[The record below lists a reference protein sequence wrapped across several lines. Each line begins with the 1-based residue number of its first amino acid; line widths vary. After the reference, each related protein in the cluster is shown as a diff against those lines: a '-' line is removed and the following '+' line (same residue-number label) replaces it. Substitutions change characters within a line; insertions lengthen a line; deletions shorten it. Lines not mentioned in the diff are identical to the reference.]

1 MPSLPGNNARN
12 EGFQPS
18 EGKDAL
24 PPREQRPERGLPA
37 LGGQDALPPKNSEGN
52 PAHRRKGACW

>member
-1 MPSLPGNNARN
+1 MPSLPGNNAGN

-18 EGKDAL
+18 EG
-24 PPREQRPERGLPA
+24 R
-37 LGGQDALPPKNSEGN
+37 DALPPKNSEGN